1 MRSIIKHL
9 ESAHADLVSARKLA
23 ALSRHE
29 SYEEIGD
36 AIECVE
42 AAFVWLKTERITPAS
57 NTAPN
62 TLACA
67 PASHPPSEAPPADT
81 LL

>member
-42 AAFVWLKTERITPAS
+42 AAFVWLTTDRITPAS
-57 NTAPN
+57 STAPN
-62 TLACA
+62 TLASCQE
-67 PASHPPSEAPPADT
+67 SHPPSEAPPADT